1 MALGQ
6 LLLLV
11 LEALAAI
18 HRLFNTTTLGHLLV
32 QTI

>member
-11 LEALAAI
+11 LAALAAI
-18 HRLFNTTTLGHLLV
+18 HRLFNTTTLELLLAP
-32 QTI
+32 TI